1 MNRYLIVAD
10 DFTGANDTGVQL
22 KRRGV
27 PTSVV
32 FSSEFIASEG
42 SFVLDTESRALGPE
56 EAAAAVRAGLQG
68 VDLRAVGR
76 VMKKVDATLRG
87 SVAAEIKAV
96 DQLYGSEL
104 VVFAV
109 LLLFSYVQLAV
120 ISDQVVSLRS
130 DLTGLKSE
138 EAKLRAQYELAYDLE
153 SIEQT
158 LTASGAMV
166 KPQNGQVIYVDLSEP
181 DSITYYQQEEGAT
194 GLKGAAESMYS
205 IFSEIVEYFS

>member
-1 MNRYLIVAD
+1 MATAVKRKRYYQY
-10 DFTGANDTGVQL
+10 DTVPFDIYDGSAARQL
-22 KRRGV
+22 QQ
-27 PTSVV
+27 
-32 FSSEFIASEG
+32 EE
-42 SFVLDTESRALGPE
+42 VLQPRPL
-56 EAAAAVRAGLQG
+56 VRPRE
-68 VDLRAVGR
+68 RAVVRPKVR
-76 VMKKVDATLRG
+76 VREAGAVSPFAVVGFMA
-87 SVAAEIKAV
+87 VA
-96 DQLYGSEL
+96 
-104 VVFAV
+104 VFAV